1 MMAAPFVAFVV
12 SMGLAMRGRRRSA
25 VATLGLALVLSVA
38 VLAYHWTDAL
48 PISL

>member
-12 SMGLAMRGRRRSA
+12 SMGLAMRGRRGWA
-25 VATLGLALVLSVA
+25 VAALVLAIALSMA